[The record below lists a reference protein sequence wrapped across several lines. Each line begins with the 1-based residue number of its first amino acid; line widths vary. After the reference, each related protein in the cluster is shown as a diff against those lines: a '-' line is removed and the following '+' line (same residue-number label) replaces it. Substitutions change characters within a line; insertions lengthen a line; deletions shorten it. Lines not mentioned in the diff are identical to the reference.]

1 MSKHVFMIYDRIH
14 IRLLE
19 YIEEVSETGPPLGF
33 GPSHYNLASQFC
45 ICDILWKT
53 SETVLSISM
62 LDFLVVAK

>member
-1 MSKHVFMIYDRIH
+1 MSKHVFMICDRIH

-19 YIEEVSETGPPLGF
+19 YTEEENEAGPPLGF
-33 GPSHYNLASQFC
+33 GPSHYHLASHFC